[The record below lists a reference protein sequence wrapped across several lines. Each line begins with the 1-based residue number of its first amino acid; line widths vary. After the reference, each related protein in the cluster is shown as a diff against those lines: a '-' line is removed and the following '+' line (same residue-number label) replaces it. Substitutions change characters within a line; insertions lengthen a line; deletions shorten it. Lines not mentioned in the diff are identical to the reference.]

1 MSSHT
6 TYESIYRANEENHV
20 LLKKSLETVDSM
32 IEVMSIIIDKFK
44 DYKKH
49 LYDSHI
55 LKNIVHNANKIIKEL
70 CHTTTKQFELDY
82 ILSEVK
88 DSIHIHWL
96 IKNDMNA
103 SEKQIISVH
112 QASGFQRFAISTALR
127 MTLFNNKSCSQ
138 LFIDE
143 GFTAC
148 DKLNLSIVPTFLMRL
163 LNIYNSV
170 IIVSHIDI
178 IQDSI
183 ENRVAIQYNPSTKSS
198 QMQYGTCQ
206 KPATQRKQKNTI
218 SVM

>member
-1 MSSHT
+1 
-6 TYESIYRANEENHV
+6 
-20 LLKKSLETVDSM
+20 
-32 IEVMSIIIDKFK
+32 
-44 DYKKH
+44 
-49 LYDSHI
+49 
-55 LKNIVHNANKIIKEL
+55 
-70 CHTTTKQFELDY
+70 
-82 ILSEVK
+82 
-88 DSIHIHWL
+88 
-96 IKNDMNA
+96 
-103 SEKQIISVH
+103 
-112 QASGFQRFAISTALR
+112 
-127 MTLFNNKSCSQ
+127 MTLFNNNSCSQ